1 MLHTV
6 TWHYHIFSL
15 HVEWARA
22 DSADAQPN
30 FGLGIPFMEHGALQ
44 LFRSVGRAL
53 FGRHLV
59 LTNATISTVMGVAGD
74 LVQQHYEILS
84 GHQAQVS
91 SVRTFHMGAAGLTTG
106 MISHYWYVLLDR
118 WMLGRSLRTV
128 LLKVLYD
135 QVVFSPIN
143 LTVYFGTVGILERSG
158 WAEMRSEIWAK
169 GCTIYK
175 VEWFIWPPAQF
186 LNFYVLPLRYRVFFD
201 NLVSFGFDVYSPYV
215 KYKDKREDS

>member
-1 MLHTV
+1 
-6 TWHYHIFSL
+6 
-15 HVEWARA
+15 
-22 DSADAQPN
+22 
-30 FGLGIPFMEHGALQ
+30 MEHGALQ

-106 MISHYWYVLLDR
+106 MISSLLGMCLLGIR
-118 WMLGRSLRTV
+118 LGMLGRSLRTV

-143 LTVYFGTVGILERSG
+143 LTVYFGTVGVLERSG

>member
-1 MLHTV
+1 MNTHLKAVKMTMKNREPV
-6 TWHYHIFSL
+6 QLDSL
-15 HVEWARA
+15 SIRGNNIRYYLLP
-22 DSADAQPN
+22 DSLPLETLLIDDTPKAKAKKKEA
-30 FGLGIPFMEHGALQ
+30 GLGIPFMEHGALQ

-106 MISHYWYVLLDR
+106 MISHYWY
-118 WMLGRSLRTV
+118 
-128 LLKVLYD
+128 
-135 QVVFSPIN
+135 
-143 LTVYFGTVGILERSG
+143 
-158 WAEMRSEIWAK
+158 
-169 GCTIYK
+169 
-175 VEWFIWPPAQF
+175 
-186 LNFYVLPLRYRVFFD
+186 RVFFD